1 MLSTSPNVVLKS
13 QLLADCHIRALITVR
28 SCGLLDIPMSVKT
41 PTVYTEGSVVTVTG
55 CRPDN
60 SPVQSSGPLT
70 YVCNATGSSSS
81 GPQWSPLPD
90 RNLCPHSSG

>member
-1 MLSTSPNVVLKS
+1 MSPQPCCVVTLV
-13 QLLADCHIRALITVR
+13 TVR
-28 SCGLLDIPMSVKT
+28 SCGHLDIPMSVKT

-60 SPVQSSGPLT
+60 SPVQSTGPLT

-81 GPQWSPLPD
+81 TLQWSPQPD
-90 RNLCPHSSG
+90 TDLCPHASG